1 MSVYTSND
9 LEQADRTILASHLT
23 SLERFAKAGKATQ
36 DRTAALGAAHEA
48 PVSLTL
54 CGNHIKNS

>member
-23 SLERFAKAGKATQ
+23 SLERFAKAGKVTQ
-36 DRTAALGAAHEA
+36 DKPAELGDR
-48 PVSLTL
+48 L
-54 CGNHIKNS
+54 CGATEPCRDTTNQI